1 MKSVHNQT
9 EWKDHV
15 TQFPNRRI
23 ITDNGDGTVTVEK
36 AQGEVIQQGTPQSA
50 TNFNNMENGIQD
62 AHTAFQVFLHYFIQF
77 DRWIRQKVADFAA
90 EFLNEIQTVTL
101 TNTKKFPFNDSAYTV
116 SLVTTRKT
124 LNYDVSWEVVS
135 ANGNVGDI
143 TVFDKQL
150 NGFKIAF
157 DGSATSV
164 TLKLRIKGG
173 MLV

>member
-1 MKSVHNQT
+1 M
-9 EWKDHV
+9 
-15 TQFPNRRI
+15 
-23 ITDNGDGTVTVEK
+23 
-36 AQGEVIQQGTPQSA
+36 
-50 TNFNNMENGIQD
+50 
-62 AHTAFQVFLHYFIQF
+62 QF

-90 EFLNEIQTVTL
+90 EFLNEIQEVTL
-101 TNTKKFPFNDSAYTV
+101 TNTLTFPFNDSTQTV
-116 SLVTTRKT
+116 SLGTARKT
-124 LNYDVSWEVVS
+124 LNYDVSWELIS

-157 DGSATSV
+157 DGSATNV

>member
-1 MKSVHNQT
+1 MHNQT

-15 TQFPNRRI
+15 TEFPNRR
-23 ITDNGDGTVTVEK
+23 TLVENPDGTVDVEK
-36 AQGEVIQQGTPQSA
+36 TQGEVIQQGTPQSA
-50 TNFNNMENGIQD
+50 TNFNNQENGIQD
-62 AHTAFQVFLHYFIQF
+62 THTATAVFLHYFMQF
-77 DRWIRQKVADFAA
+77 ERWARQKVADYAA
-90 EFLNEIQTVTL
+90 EFLNEIQTITL
-101 TNTKKFPFNDSAYTV
+101 TNTKAFPFNDSIQSVNLATA
-116 SLVTTRKT
+116 RKT
-124 LNYDVSWEVVS
+124 LNYDINWEVAS

-143 TVFDKQL
+143 TVSDKLL

>member
-1 MKSVHNQT
+1 MHNQT

-15 TQFPNRRI
+15 TQFPNRRV
-23 ITDNGDGTVTVEK
+23 ITENGDGTVNVEK

-50 TNFNNMENGIQD
+50 TNFNNQENGIQD
-62 AHTAFQVFLHYFIQF
+62 AHTAFQVFLHYFMQF

-90 EFLNEIQTVTL
+90 EFLNEIQEVTL
-101 TNTKKFPFNDSAYTV
+101 TNTLTFPFNDSTQTV
-116 SLVTTRKT
+116 SLGTARKT
-124 LNYDVSWEVVS
+124 LNYDVSWELIS

-157 DGSATSV
+157 DCSATSV

>member
-1 MKSVHNQT
+1 MYTPT
-9 EWKDHV
+9 EWEDRV
-15 TQFPNRRI
+15 VDQQT
-23 ITDNGDGTVTVEK
+23 
-36 AQGEVIQQGTPQSA
+36 GEVLVEGTPV
-50 TNFNNMENGIQD
+50 NEVNLNNNEIGTHA
-62 AHTAFQVFLHYFIQF
+62 AHTAFQVFLHYFMQF

-101 TNTKKFPFNDSAYTV
+101 TNTLKFPFNDSQITV
-116 SLVTTRKT
+116 VLNTARKT
-124 LNYDVSWEVVS
+124 LNYDVSWELIS

>member
-1 MKSVHNQT
+1 MHNQT

-15 TQFPNRRI
+15 TQYPNRR
-23 ITDNGDGTVTVEK
+23 TLTENPDGTTDVVK
-36 AQGEVIQQGTPQSA
+36 AQGELIQQGTPQSA
-50 TNFNNMENGIQD
+50 TNFNNQENGIQD
-62 AHTAFQVFLHYFIQF
+62 AHTATAVFLHYFMQF
-77 DRWIRQKVADFAA
+77 DRWIRQKVADYAA
-90 EFLNEIQTVTL
+90 EFLNEIKTVTL
-101 TNTKKFPFNDSAYTV
+101 TNSKGFPFNESVQTI
-116 SLVTTRKT
+116 SLTTARKT
-124 LNYDVSWEVVS
+124 LNYDVSWEVTS

-143 TVFDKQL
+143 TVSDKQL

>member
-1 MKSVHNQT
+1 MYTPT
-9 EWKDHV
+9 EWEDRV
-15 TQFPNRRI
+15 VDQQT
-23 ITDNGDGTVTVEK
+23 GDVLVK
-36 AQGEVIQQGTPQSA
+36 GTPVNEVNLNNIETGVHSA
-50 TNFNNMENGIQD
+50 NSAIAILIQ
-62 AHTAFQVFLHYFIQF
+62 YFMQF
-77 DRWIRQKVADFAA
+77 DRWVRQKVADYAA
-90 EFLNEIQTVTL
+90 EFLNEVQTVTL
-101 TNTKKFPFNDSAYTV
+101 TNTKRFPFNDSIKTV
-116 SLVTTRKT
+116 SLTTARKT
-124 LNYDVSWEVVS
+124 LNYDVSWEITS

>member
-1 MKSVHNQT
+1 MHNQT

-15 TQFPNRRI
+15 TQFPNRRV
-23 ITDNGDGTVTVEK
+23 ITENGDGTVNVEK

-50 TNFNNMENGIQD
+50 TNFNNQENGIQD

-77 DRWIRQKVADFAA
+77 DRWVRQKVADYAA
-90 EFLNEIQTVTL
+90 EFLNEVQTVTL
-101 TNTKKFPFNDSAYTV
+101 TNTKRFPFNDSIMTV
-116 SLVTTRKT
+116 SLTTVRKT
-124 LNYDVSWEVVS
+124 LNYDVDWEITS

-143 TVFDKQL
+143 IVSDKQL